1 MLNKPPSTATSGE
14 RSFNNRVKQFFSNQ
28 NKAIG
33 YFEPDIGGLHPDFLL
48 LSPAFGVIVA
58 EIKDYSPNNL
68 VQITKSGNWD
78 KLEGDKTISIDNP
91 FDQIYQYWRAIKD
104 RVNYSHFPEEVQIPI
119 IRVVVFSQI
128 SEEGGLA
135 EKIREIAPS
144 KVQLCFKEAVSR
156 KENFKQFLS
165 DILPINYVLNGK
177 YFKTLRA
184 NLIPGCR
191 LPTREQIDMLKYFT
205 PEERVKLL
213 DYEQERFAYKL
224 GEGHRL
230 IFGVA
235 GSGKTVI
242 LIARARFLA
251 KRHPDWKILILCY
264 NKLLKASIFH
274 LLNPQDYD
282 ADITISTFHSWVRK
296 YILSAENKFSQLY
309 KEAEKNAERQD
320 KLTEF
325 FHEVVPTLFLD
336 FLKDLGDQRV
346 LYDAILI
353 DEAQDFEADWF
364 RVIVQVLNPKTNS
377 LLITCDGLQG
387 IYARKRFYWSEVGIQ
402 ARGRVKKFQKSYR
415 TPIEIGVLAQ
425 KTLPNTLRDLLD
437 KYDEFLSTKEYNGI
451 HGTVEIMLSNSRDK
465 EYKKLA
471 DKIFRLLKQPQEIL
485 VLFKYN
491 MAKIN
496 YDHPFFTH
504 LKKLNIEWKELE
516 KYNYETPEL
525 LIGTI
530 HGTKG
535 LESNTIIIPEANK
548 YASNSDRQLLYV
560 AITRS
565 RQKLILSAHKSTR
578 LIEWFKESQGLDS
591 NSADGT

>member
-1 MLNKPPSTATSGE
+1 MLNKPPPTATAGE
-14 RSFNNRVKQFFSNQ
+14 RSFFNRVEQIFSDE

-33 YFEPDIGGLHPDFLL
+33 YFEPDIGGLHPDFLI
-48 LSPAFGVIVA
+48 LSPDFGIIIA
-58 EIKDYSPNNL
+58 EIKDYSPINL

-78 KLEGDKTISIDNP
+78 KLEGDKTISIENP

-128 SEEGGLA
+128 SEEGELA

-156 KENFKQFLS
+156 NENFKQFIS
-165 DILPINYVLNGK
+165 DILPINYVLKGK
-177 YFKTLRA
+177 YFRTLRA
-184 NLIPGCR
+184 NLIPTCR
-191 LPTREQIDMLKYFT
+191 LPTREQIDLLKYFT
-205 PEERVKLL
+205 PEERIKLL
-213 DYEQERFAYKL
+213 DYEQERFAYKI

-264 NKLLKASIFH
+264 NKLLKASIFN

-282 ADITISTFHSWVRK
+282 ADITISTFHSWARK
-296 YILSAENKFSQLY
+296 YILSAENKFSSLY

-325 FHEVVPTLFLD
+325 FQDVVPTLFLD

-364 RVIVQVLNPKTNS
+364 RIIAQVLNPKTNS

-387 IYARKRFYWSEVGIQ
+387 IYARKRFTWLSVGIQ

-425 KTLPNTLRDLLD
+425 KSLPNTLRHLLD
-437 KYDEFLSTKEYNGI
+437 KYDEFLSTKEYAGI
-451 HGTVEIMLSNSRDK
+451 HGNIEIIISNSREE
-465 EYKKLA
+465 EYKKITE
-471 DKIFRLLKQPQEIL
+471 KIYRLLKQPQEIL

-491 MAKIN
+491 MAKIK
-496 YDHPFFTH
+496 YDHPFFKQ

-516 KYNYETPEL
+516 NYNYETSEL

-535 LESNTIIIPEANK
+535 LECDTIIIPEVNTFITGK
-548 YASNSDRQLLYV
+548 ERQLLYV

-565 RQKLILSAHKSTR
+565 RKKLILSAHKSTL
-578 LIEWFKESQGLDS
+578 LIKNFESSRVLDG
-591 NSADGT
+591 NSTDGT